1 MPPSSP
7 IRVIPVI
14 DLMRGQVVRAVRGER
29 GAYRPIESPL
39 IAGSEPGDVARALL
53 ARRAAAP
60 AGVLYVADL
69 DAILGGPVQREA
81 LAALLAGLPGITL
94 WLDAGFVD
102 PASARSL
109 LASLGAEARRVRP
122 VYGSES
128 LADAASL
135 RALAHEAEAILSL
148 DCRLARPLDR
158 AGCWEQPAS
167 WPGTVIVMTLD
178 RVGAAGGP
186 DLVTFARLRAM
197 APDRVWIGAGGLR
210 GATDLAAAASAGAEG
225 WLVATALHDGTLD

>member
-1 MPPSSP
+1 
-7 IRVIPVI
+7 
-14 DLMRGQVVRAVRGER
+14 MRGQVVRAVRGER

-39 IAGSEPGDVARALL
+39 VAGSRPCDVARALL

-60 AGVLYVADL
+60 AHVLYVADL
-69 DAILGGPVQREA
+69 DAIQGGPPQHEA
-81 LAALLAGLPGITL
+81 LAALLAALPGVGL

-102 PASARSL
+102 PAAARSL
-109 LASLGAEARRVRP
+109 RACLGPEANRVRT

-128 LADAASL
+128 LADAAAL
-135 RALAHEAEAILSL
+135 RAVGQEADAILSL

-158 AGCWEQPAS
+158 AGCWEEPAS

-186 DLVTFARLRAM
+186 DLETFARQRAM
-197 APDRVWIGAGGLR
+197 ATDRVWIGAGGVR
-210 GATDLAAAASAGAEG
+210 DAADLAAAASAGADG
-225 WLVATALHDGTLD
+225 WLVATALHGGTLD

>member
-1 MPPSSP
+1 MPLSSP

-29 GAYRPIESPL
+29 RAYRAIESPL
-39 IAGSEPGDVARALL
+39 VAGSDPCDVARALL

-60 AGVLYVADL
+60 ARVLYVADL
-69 DAILGGPVQREA
+69 DAIQGGSPQHEA
-81 LAALLAGLPGITL
+81 LAALLAALPGVSL
-94 WLDAGFVD
+94 WLDAGFLD
-102 PASARSL
+102 PASARTW
-109 LASLGAEARRVRP
+109 LASLGAEAKRVRP

-128 LADAASL
+128 LADAA
-135 RALAHEAEAILSL
+135 ALHALGQEAEAILSL

-158 AGCWEQPAS
+158 AGCWEQPAA

-186 DLVTFARLRAM
+186 DLETFARLRAM
-197 APDRVWIGAGGLR
+197 ATDRIWVGAGGVR
-210 GATDLAAAASAGAEG
+210 GAADLDAAASAGAAG
-225 WLVATALHDGTLD
+225 WLVATALHDGTLG